1 MTQDQALP
9 GHNSAPADK
18 LLAYIERIERLE
30 EEKKTIALEIR
41 EVKLEARSSGFDV
54 KAIAKIVKERGET
67 DDQRRRRKETEDLAD
82 VYRAALGMLDG
93 TPLGDSARER
103 LMKPEDRKQAED
115 FPGDLPAHE
124 SEKAP
129 HRSTLT
135 VEDIAAARESGRIAC
150 REERRVIDNPYT
162 AGDPRRAAWDE
173 GWCFEAGSDGMDIPS
188 AWRRSEKKKPA
199 KKSDGQH
206 GEQPDAPKDGE
217 PGKQPDDGEE

>member
-30 EEKKTIALEIR
+30 EEKKTIALEIK
-41 EVKLEARSSGFDV
+41 EIKLEAKGRGFDV
-54 KAIAKIVKERGET
+54 KAIVKIVKERGEAEE
-67 DDQRRRRKETEDLAD
+67 QRRRRKETEDLTD

-103 LMKPEDRKQAED
+103 LSKQPEAEPAQD
-115 FPGDLPAHE
+115 DATPGEEPAQ
-124 SEKAP
+124 
-129 HRSTLT
+129 RSTLT
-135 VEDIAAARESGRIAC
+135 SEDIAAAKEAGRLAC
-150 REERRVIDNPYT
+150 REGKRVIDNPYT

-188 AWRRSEKKKPA
+188 AWRRSEKKKKKSA
-199 KKSDGQH
+199 KKSDGQP

-217 PGKQPDDGEE
+217 PDDGEE